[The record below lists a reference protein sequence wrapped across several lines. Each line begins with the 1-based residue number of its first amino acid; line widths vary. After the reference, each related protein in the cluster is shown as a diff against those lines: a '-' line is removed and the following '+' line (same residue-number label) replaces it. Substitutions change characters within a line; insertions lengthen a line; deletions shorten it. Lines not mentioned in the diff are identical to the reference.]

1 VPVSDW
7 SDEETRDP
15 LYVDERNFFKSEIWT
30 RDGMAVD
37 CLLYAG
43 NSLAKA
49 EDIFARAI
57 KHRPRIRLTAN
68 SLAIILISRSESDLR
83 RREALVSSAAILLHC
98 LGVVLRKTASVVQA
112 AEPILRGGIALVG
125 GEAEPLGCFRKALRY
140 ALAMGVH
147 HAEIFLRGGIAF
159 VG

>member
-1 VPVSDW
+1 VSDW

-57 KHRPRIRLTAN
+57 KRRPPHPLDHSPAHACCN
-68 SLAIILISRSESDLR
+68 STRSEIQKADDGNTVRHSSVTLVGYSITLSAR
-83 RREALVSSAAILLHC
+83 ATNVAGTVTPIALA
-98 LGVVLRKTASVVQA
+98 VLRLITNSN
-112 AEPILRGGIALVG
+112 LVG
-125 GEAEPLGCFRKALRY
+125 CS
-140 ALAMGVH
+140 
-147 HAEIFLRGGIAF
+147 IGISAGF
-159 VG
+159 APFKSLTSIGAISSR

>member
-1 VPVSDW
+1 MVGTSDPTVREFVHVSDW

-15 LYVDERNFFKSEIWT
+15 LYADDRNFFKVEKWT

-57 KHRPRIRLTAN
+57 KHRLRIRVT
-68 SLAIILISRSESDLR
+68 IRQR
-83 RREALVSSAAILLHC
+83 TR
-98 LGVVLRKTASVVQA
+98 VLQQHS
-112 AEPILRGGIALVG
+112 
-125 GEAEPLGCFRKALRY
+125 F
-140 ALAMGVH
+140 
-147 HAEIFLRGGIAF
+147 
-159 VG
+159 